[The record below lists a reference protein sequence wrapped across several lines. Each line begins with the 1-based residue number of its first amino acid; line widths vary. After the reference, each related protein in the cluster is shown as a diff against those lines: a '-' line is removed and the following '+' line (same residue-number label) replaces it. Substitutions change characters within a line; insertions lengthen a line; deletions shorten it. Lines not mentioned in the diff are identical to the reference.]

1 MKKMLLLIVI
11 IYFMPIT
18 FIVQAQNNSEIS
30 EANRDLFKNEVDQH
44 LDEFRNL
51 YQIDEKKALTD
62 LEEAEKL
69 ATKANNEDLHIYVL
83 SKAASIFYEQNNLH
97 HALSTI
103 TKAQNIEINH
113 SDEISLDSKVRL
125 FSISISV
132 YFKTNSSISIA
143 KDLIKKFEALLL
155 KNESDGLFGI
165 YAKKLGSSYY
175 LVRDLDNAE
184 KWTEIAISSI
194 SRQDSLS
201 YISTGIQLA
210 SIYSENE
217 ETEKALS
224 LMDSLSDMADNSS
237 NELLINFYG
246 NYAQLLL
253 MNNESEKAV
262 EMFKSIYNKLDN
274 SSFDNFHKH
283 NLAFRIAQIYFYS
296 NKYKEA
302 LEWALLSYEY
312 SMKYGIK
319 TKYFQVIKLLQQIY
333 SIHGNYEKAYTYL
346 EDEIILKDS
355 LNELRLKD
363 ELFKLKS
370 ELDSS
375 RVVAEYNAI
384 VKVQEYERYI
394 LYVFVLFSVI
404 LITLFAILF
413 RANKKTK
420 YLNVILADQ
429 HVMISEQ
436 NEKLEHAVQTKN
448 RIFSIIGHDLRG
460 PISTMYSYLDIISD
474 EDTDATLLDSIK
486 EQLRIA
492 METSMNLL
500 DNLVFWGQTQQEEI
514 KPNIIKTN
522 TSELLNEVLLQQ
534 DIYATS
540 KNIKLKVPQKVGCDI
555 ETDVRMMSVILRNLL
570 ANAIK
575 FTPINGVISLHCSF
589 TDLKMFVEVR
599 DTGVGMSEEQ
609 IKTIQNGLVDSEK
622 GTNNEKGYGLGLQL
636 VKTFTKQLGGT
647 ITISSKQGEGTSIK
661 LSFPKSYSLF

>member
-1 MKKMLLLIVI
+1 
-11 IYFMPIT
+11 MPIT

-302 LEWALLSYEY
+302 LE
-312 SMKYGIK
+312 
-319 TKYFQVIKLLQQIY
+319 
-333 SIHGNYEKAYTYL
+333 
-346 EDEIILKDS
+346 
-355 LNELRLKD
+355 
-363 ELFKLKS
+363 
-370 ELDSS
+370 
-375 RVVAEYNAI
+375 
-384 VKVQEYERYI
+384 
-394 LYVFVLFSVI
+394 
-404 LITLFAILF
+404 
-413 RANKKTK
+413 
-420 YLNVILADQ
+420 
-429 HVMISEQ
+429 
-436 NEKLEHAVQTKN
+436 
-448 RIFSIIGHDLRG
+448 
-460 PISTMYSYLDIISD
+460 
-474 EDTDATLLDSIK
+474 
-486 EQLRIA
+486 
-492 METSMNLL
+492 
-500 DNLVFWGQTQQEEI
+500 
-514 KPNIIKTN
+514 
-522 TSELLNEVLLQQ
+522 
-534 DIYATS
+534 
-540 KNIKLKVPQKVGCDI
+540 
-555 ETDVRMMSVILRNLL
+555 
-570 ANAIK
+570 
-575 FTPINGVISLHCSF
+575 
-589 TDLKMFVEVR
+589 
-599 DTGVGMSEEQ
+599 
-609 IKTIQNGLVDSEK
+609 
-622 GTNNEKGYGLGLQL
+622 
-636 VKTFTKQLGGT
+636 
-647 ITISSKQGEGTSIK
+647 
-661 LSFPKSYSLF
+661 